1 MSIKSKKKRLDFKNL
16 RTFDLSRPSYMLFNL
31 SSFANLLKKIER
43 AMKSQLNVAAVT
55 RKAVLFFVSIILLI
69 SVMPPTVLAED
80 KDDFTIGY

>member
-1 MSIKSKKKRLDFKNL
+1 
-16 RTFDLSRPSYMLFNL
+16 MLFNL

-80 KDDFTIGY
+80 KDDFAIGY

>member
-1 MSIKSKKKRLDFKNL
+1 
-16 RTFDLSRPSYMLFNL
+16 MLFNL